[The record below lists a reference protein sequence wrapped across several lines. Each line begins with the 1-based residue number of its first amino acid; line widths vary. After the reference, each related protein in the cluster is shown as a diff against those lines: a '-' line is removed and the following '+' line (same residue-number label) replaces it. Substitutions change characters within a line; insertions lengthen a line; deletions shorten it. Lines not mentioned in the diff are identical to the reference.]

1 MTETSFSKDLFPDL
15 HNLIPSPFFIS
26 FLPSFPVLG
35 KEHARVF
42 PFVFNRAC
50 KTLRKSFGYELVEL
64 RARGTENE
72 QLRAQAMGQQS
83 QAQEE
88 EEQEEEEEG
97 TNNAK
102 GKKAASAAAKKRKR
116 NSNGN
121 GEEEGDGDESVSKTK
136 GEFLKERENPKLDRE
151 RKGGLD
157 YVVISKCR

>member
-1 MTETSFSKDLFPDL
+1 MTETSFSKDLFQTFITL
-15 HNLIPSPFFIS
+15 SPPLSIS
-26 FLPSFPVLG
+26 FLPLPSVLG

-88 EEQEEEEEG
+88 EEEEEEEG
-97 TNNAK
+97 TSSAK

-136 GEFLKERENPKLDRE
+136 GEFLE
-151 RKGGLD
+151 RKRE
-157 YVVISKCR
+157 S